1 MSMKWRTSRRQ
12 LCPLTYIVYP
22 VTGQPVET
30 LEHKQQSNDSDE
42 ADVEVLVKGSQQDE
56 RF

>member
-1 MSMKWRTSRRQ
+1 MKWRASRRQ

-30 LEHKQQSNDSDE
+30 LEHKEQSNDSDE
-42 ADVEVLVKGSQQDE
+42 ADIEVLVKGSQQDE

>member
-1 MSMKWRTSRRQ
+1 MKWRASCRQ

-22 VTGQPVET
+22 VAGQPVET
-30 LEHKQQSNDSDE
+30 LEHKEQSNDSDE

-56 RF
+56 RL